1 MLCGDLTQCRKRA
14 LDALNFKGVWT
25 LGVSV
30 YYSFLVFELAF
41 LLAYKYAMDLSPR
54 TGAPFWL
61 PDAVLLCALLTSR
74 QRYWLVYI
82 AATLP
87 VRLVVAVPP
96 GTPVWFL
103 LVAFAN
109 DSLKAL
115 LTATLLRRLL
125 PGRGIRFDRLRD
137 FWIYLAAAVVVTPA
151 LSGIAGAASWV
162 ALGREFGP
170 VWRDWFFGDAIANLV
185 LTPLLLCLV
194 MDWRKLIKARP
205 LRYLEGFATF
215 SGLFLAVQLNDP
227 SALDLHD
234 YIPVAL
240 LLLAAVRFGPAHP
253 FLSP

>member
-87 VRLVVAVPP
+87 LRLVIAVPP

-115 LTATLLRRLL
+115 LLPLCCGGFFTGVASSSTAYA
-125 PGRGIRFDRLRD
+125 I
-137 FWIYLAAAVVVTPA
+137 
-151 LSGIAGAASWV
+151 SGSISP
-162 ALGREFGP
+162 R
-170 VWRDWFFGDAIANLV
+170 
-185 LTPLLLCLV
+185 
-194 MDWRKLIKARP
+194 
-205 LRYLEGFATF
+205 
-215 SGLFLAVQLNDP
+215 QLW
-227 SALDLHD
+227 
-234 YIPVAL
+234 
-240 LLLAAVRFGPAHP
+240 
-253 FLSP
+253 